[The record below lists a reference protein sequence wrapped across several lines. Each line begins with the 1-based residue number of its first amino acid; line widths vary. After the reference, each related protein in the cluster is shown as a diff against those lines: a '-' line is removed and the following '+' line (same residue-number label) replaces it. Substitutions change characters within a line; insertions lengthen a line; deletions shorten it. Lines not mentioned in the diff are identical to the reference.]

1 MLKIR
6 SFSIEESGATAI
18 EYALIAALVAI
29 VGIAAYTALG
39 SSVSE
44 NFANVSKDFCE
55 GTGGEFEL
63 TETGDGS
70 CSH

>member
-1 MLKIR
+1 MTNLLSLAR
-6 SFSIEESGATAI
+6 NELGATAI

-29 VGIAAYTALG
+29 VGIAVYTGLG

-55 GTGGEFEL
+55 GTGGTFAL
-63 TETGDGS
+63 TETGAGS
-70 CSH
+70 CSF